1 MSKINVLIVEDDIVT
16 AMDVEHELIQAG
28 YNVSVAVSE
37 SQAFRIAEKCRPQ
50 LAVVDINLNPGDGR
64 VVAKALNRNYDT
76 AVLFATAQC
85 EDVEDLKGAG
95 AMACLAKPYE
105 PEAVVTALR
114 QVRRMSEGRDAR
126 LQAGVIS
133 LKAW

>member
-28 YNVSVAVSE
+28 YNV
-37 SQAFRIAEKCRPQ
+37 RIAEKCRPQ

>member
-1 MSKINVLIVEDDIVT
+1 
-16 AMDVEHELIQAG
+16 
-28 YNVSVAVSE
+28 
-37 SQAFRIAEKCRPQ
+37 
-50 LAVVDINLNPGDGR
+50 